1 MMRGQAIL
9 LSVMAVLIVQRVA
22 ELLWAR
28 RNEQWLRAR
37 GAQEFGASHYPAIV
51 LLHTGFLFSL
61 AIESWLRGSELHREW
76 RVIAAVLVALL
87 ALRYW
92 CLSALG
98 KYWNTKILVVPGAA
112 LVRRGP
118 YRRFKH
124 PNYAVVIAEL
134 LLYPLLF
141 QAYWTLLWASALNAI
156 VLRRRLAV
164 ENQALASLSENVR
177 AHRN

>member
-1 MMRGQAIL
+1 MSMSEAIL
-9 LSVMAVLIVQRVA
+9 AGVMIVLIVQRIA

-28 RNEQWLRAR
+28 RNEQWLRGR
-37 GAQEFGASHYPAIV
+37 GAQEFGADHYSAIV
-51 LLHTGFLFSL
+51 LLHTGFLFIL
-61 AIESWLRGSELHREW
+61 AFEAWLRGPELHREW

-92 CLSALG
+92 CLGALG
-98 KYWNTKILVVPGAA
+98 KYWNTKILVVPGAT

-118 YRRFKH
+118 YRWSKH

-156 VLRRRLAV
+156 VLRRRIAV